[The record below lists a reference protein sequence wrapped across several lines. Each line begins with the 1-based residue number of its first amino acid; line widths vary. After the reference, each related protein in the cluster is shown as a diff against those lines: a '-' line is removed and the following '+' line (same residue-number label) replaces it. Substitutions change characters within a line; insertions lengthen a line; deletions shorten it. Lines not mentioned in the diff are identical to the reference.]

1 VRLRR
6 GAKAERIAKVPLF
19 AHLSKSDVS
28 LVASIADEIDLSAG
42 KELTR
47 EGETGREFFVLLEGS
62 ADVMKGGREVATL
75 VGGDFF
81 GEIAL
86 ISNVP
91 RNATVMT
98 TSPSRALVITAE
110 DFWALLKDSPQIQEN
125 VLKAVA
131 DRVTATMDENIVPGT
146 SSDLQ
151 QLLLDLDE
159 RIVAI
164 EISEEY
170 VKGLTTDEL
179 LVLRDAAA
187 RNGIPLRIV

>member
-6 GAKAERIAKVPLF
+6 GAKAKRIAKVPLC
-19 AHLSKSDVS
+19 AHLSKSDLS

-62 ADVMKGGREVATL
+62 VEVMKGGRKVATL

-110 DFWALLKDSPQIQEN
+110 DFWALLKDSPQIQES

-146 SSDLQ
+146 SPDLQ